1 MVRRKLLAILLSTAC
16 VLLAAGCGAAGSET
30 AAPTEEAAK
39 EEAGAAQE
47 ADAQGTEA
55 AESAETG
62 ASEGEE
68 TAASEEQE
76 AVQEEPDLKV
86 ISWYMDEE
94 GVKSDELGM
103 MISKDNGIMDV
114 TLNQHMMVWGDS
126 RGTQLNFTCS
136 YYDGSLNNYIVQ
148 NPGYEKGTWGEY
160 EYAYSEDENFS
171 DFIEVAFVGNG
182 VALEGSFSISDLLE
196 DESIDEYLTRANVQG
211 SDEFAQ
217 DCLAYLT
224 EDGLYSPALG
234 LSVTYNEDGTSEYG
248 RNEIDSQSV
257 RCSNYSLYSGDEIS
271 RSLKISSD
279 SYQNNTDYYGMGEA
293 ESAQE
298 ALEIYVASCMEPSEY
313 VTIEYT
319 ELEGTVETTIAGHP
333 YLGRGLSSRWKD
345 DVSGSMDYEWLFCSD
360 DIAWTIWIDT
370 EEETYEPCLSVI
382 ETMP

>member
-1 MVRRKLLAILLSTAC
+1 MRRKLLAILLSTAC
-16 VLLAAGCGAAGSET
+16 VLLAAGCGSAGSET
-30 AAPTEEAAK
+30 AAST

-47 ADAQGTEA
+47 ADTQDTEVT
-55 AESAETG
+55 ESAETG
-62 ASEGEE
+62 IPEGEE
-68 TAASEEQE
+68 TATSEEQE
-76 AVQEEPDLKV
+76 EPELKV

-94 GVKSDELGM
+94 GAKSDEFGM
-103 MISKDNGIMDV
+103 MISRDNGIMDV

-126 RGTQLNFTCS
+126 RGTQLNFICS
-136 YYDGSLNNYIVQ
+136 YYDGTLDNYIVQ

-171 DFIEVAFVGNG
+171 DFVEVAFVGNG
-182 VALEGSFSISDLLE
+182 VALEGRFSISDLLE
-196 DESIDEYLTRANVQG
+196 NESIDEYLTRANVQG
-211 SDEFAQ
+211 CDEFAQ
-217 DCLAYLT
+217 DCLAYLA

-279 SYQNNTDYYGMGEA
+279 SYQNNTSFYGMGEA

-298 ALEIYVASCMEPSEY
+298 ALEIYVASCMEPSDY
-313 VTIEYT
+313 VTVEYT

-333 YLGRGLSSRWKD
+333 YLGRGVSSRWKD
-345 DVSGSMDYEWLFCSD
+345 DASGSMDYEWLFCSD

-382 ETMP
+382 GVY

>member
-16 VLLAAGCGAAGSET
+16 VLLAAGCGAASSET
-30 AAPTEEAAK
+30 DAPTEEAAQ
-39 EEAGAAQE
+39 EEAGGAQE
-47 ADAQGTEA
+47 ADAQDTEA
-55 AESAETG
+55 AESTETG

-68 TAASEEQE
+68 TATSEEQE
-76 AVQEEPDLKV
+76 TVQEEPDLKV

-103 MISKDNGIMDV
+103 MIPRDNGIMDV
-114 TLNQHMMVWGDS
+114 ALNQHMMVWGDR
-126 RGTQLNFTCS
+126 RGTQQNFTCS

-160 EYAYSEDENFS
+160 EYAYWVDENFS
-171 DFIEVAFVGNG
+171 DRIEVAFVGNG
-182 VALEGSFSISDLLE
+182 VALEGSFFNGDLLE
-196 DESIDEYLTRANVQG
+196 DESINEYLTRVNVQG
-211 SDEFAQ
+211 CDEFAQ
-217 DCLAYLT
+217 DCLVYLT

-257 RCSNYSLYSGDEIS
+257 RCSNYGLYSGDEIS

-279 SYQNNTDYYGMGEA
+279 SYQNNTSFYGMGEA

-298 ALEIYVASCMEPSEY
+298 ALEIYVASCMEPSEDKT
-313 VTIEYT
+313 VEYT
-319 ELEGTVETTIAGHP
+319 ELEGTVETAIAGHP
-333 YLGRGLSSRWKD
+333 YLGRGLSARW
-345 DVSGSMDYEWLFCSD
+345 SNGSWESMDYEWLFCSD
-360 DIAWTIWIDT
+360 DIAWTVWIDT

>member
-1 MVRRKLLAILLSTAC
+1 MKRKLLAILLSTAC
-16 VLLAAGCGAAGSET
+16 VLLAAGCGSAGSET
-30 AAPTEEAAK
+30 AAS
-39 EEAGAAQE
+39 AQE
-47 ADAQGTEA
+47 ADTQDTEA
-55 AESAETG
+55 TESAETG
-62 ASEGEE
+62 TPEGEE
-68 TAASEEQE
+68 TATSEEQE
-76 AVQEEPDLKV
+76 EPELKV

-94 GVKSDELGM
+94 GAKSDEFGM

-136 YYDGSLNNYIVQ
+136 YYDGTLDNYIVQ

-171 DFIEVAFVGNG
+171 DFVGVAFVGNG
-182 VALEGSFSISDLLE
+182 VALEGGFSISDLLE

-211 SDEFAQ
+211 CDEFAQ

-224 EDGLYSPALG
+224 EDGLYSPALA

-257 RCSNYSLYSGDEIS
+257 RCSNYSLYAGDEIS

-279 SYQNNTDYYGMGEA
+279 SYQNNTSFYGMGEA

-313 VTIEYT
+313 ETVEYT
-319 ELEGTVETTIAGHP
+319 ELEGTVETAIAGHP
-333 YLGRGLSSRWKD
+333 YLGRGISSRWKD
-345 DVSGSMDYEWLFCSD
+345 DASGSMDYEWLFCSD

>member
-1 MVRRKLLAILLSTAC
+1 MRRKLLAILLSTAC
-16 VLLAAGCGAAGSET
+16 VLLAAGCGSAGSET
-30 AAPTEEAAK
+30 AAST

-47 ADAQGTEA
+47 ADTQDTEVT
-55 AESAETG
+55 ESAETG
-62 ASEGEE
+62 IPVGEE
-68 TAASEEQE
+68 TATSEEQE
-76 AVQEEPDLKV
+76 EPELKV

-94 GVKSDELGM
+94 GAKSDEFGM
-103 MISKDNGIMDV
+103 MISRDNGIMDV

-126 RGTQLNFTCS
+126 RGTQLNFICS
-136 YYDGSLNNYIVQ
+136 YYDGTLDNYIVQ

-171 DFIEVAFVGNG
+171 DFVEVAFVGNG
-182 VALEGSFSISDLLE
+182 VALEGGFSISDLLE
-196 DESIDEYLTRANVQG
+196 NESIDEYLTRANVQG
-211 SDEFAQ
+211 CDEFAQ
-217 DCLAYLT
+217 DCLAYLA

-279 SYQNNTDYYGMGEA
+279 SYQNNTSFYGMGEA

-298 ALEIYVASCMEPSEY
+298 ALEIYVASCMEPSDY

-333 YLGRGLSSRWKD
+333 YLGRGISSRWKD
-345 DVSGSMDYEWLFCSD
+345 DASGSMDYEWLFCSD
-360 DIAWTIWIDT
+360 DVAWTIWIDT

-382 ETMP
+382 GVY

>member
-1 MVRRKLLAILLSTAC
+1 MRRKLLAILLSTAC
-16 VLLAAGCGAAGSET
+16 VLLAAGCGSAGSET
-30 AAPTEEAAK
+30 AASTEG
-39 EEAGAAQE
+39 AGAAQE
-47 ADAQGTEA
+47 TDVQGTEA
-55 AESAETG
+55 EESAETG
-62 ASEGEE
+62 IPEGEE
-68 TAASEEQE
+68 AEASE
-76 AVQEEPDLKV
+76 AQEEPDHKV

-94 GVKSDELGM
+94 GIKSDELGM

-171 DFIEVAFVGNG
+171 DFIGVAFVGNG

-257 RCSNYSLYSGDEIS
+257 RCSNYSLYSGDDIS
-271 RSLKISSD
+271 RSLDICSE
-279 SYQNNTDYYGMGEA
+279 SYQNNTSYYGLGEA

-298 ALEIYVASCMEPSEY
+298 ALEIYVASHLEPDEY
-313 VTIEYT
+313 KTVEYT
-319 ELEGTVETTIAGHP
+319 ELEGTQETTIAGHP
-333 YLGRGLSSRWKD
+333 YLGRGLSSRR
-345 DVSGSMDYEWLFCSD
+345 MDGFGGVDYQWLFCSD
-360 DIAWTIWIDT
+360 DVPWTIWIDT
-370 EEETYEPCLSVI
+370 EEETYESCLSVV
-382 ETMP
+382 EAMP

>member
-30 AAPTEEAAK
+30 AAPTEEAAQ

-47 ADAQGTEA
+47 ADAQDTEA
-55 AESAETG
+55 AESVETG

-68 TAASEEQE
+68 TEASEEQE

-103 MISKDNGIMDV
+103 MIPKDNGIMDV

-279 SYQNNTDYYGMGEA
+279 SYQNNTGFYGMGEA

-333 YLGRGLSSRWKD
+333 YLGRGLSSRSTD
-345 DVSGSMDYEWLFCSD
+345 GFGGVDYKWLFCSD

>member
-1 MVRRKLLAILLSTAC
+1 MRRKLLAILLSTAC
-16 VLLAAGCGAAGSET
+16 VLLAAGCGSAGSES
-30 AAPTEEAAK
+30 AASTEV
-39 EEAGAAQE
+39 AGAAQE
-47 ADAQGTEA
+47 ADTQDTEA
-55 AESAETG
+55 TESAETG
-62 ASEGEE
+62 IPEGEE
-68 TAASEEQE
+68 TAISEEQE
-76 AVQEEPDLKV
+76 EPELKV
-86 ISWYMDEE
+86 ISWYMDKE
-94 GVKSDELGM
+94 GAKSDEFGM
-103 MISKDNGIMDV
+103 MISRDNGIMDV

-136 YYDGSLNNYIVQ
+136 YYDGSLDNYIVQ
-148 NPGYEKGTWGEY
+148 NPDYEKGMWGEY
-160 EYAYSEDENFS
+160 EYAYSEDESFS
-171 DFIEVAFVGNG
+171 DFIGVAFVGNG
-182 VALEGSFSISDLLE
+182 VVLEGSFSISDLLE

-211 SDEFAQ
+211 CDEFAQ

-257 RCSNYSLYSGDEIS
+257 RCSNYGLYSGDEIS

-279 SYQNNTDYYGMGEA
+279 SSQNNTSFYGMGEA
-293 ESAQE
+293 ENAQE

-313 VTIEYT
+313 ETIEYT
-319 ELEGTVETTIAGHP
+319 ELEGTVETAIAGHP

>member
-1 MVRRKLLAILLSTAC
+1 MRRKLLAILLSAAC

-30 AAPTEEAAK
+30 AASTEEAA
-39 EEAGAAQE
+39 AAQE
-47 ADAQGTEA
+47 ADIQDTEA
-55 AESAETG
+55 TESAETG

-68 TAASEEQE
+68 TAASEQQE

-103 MISKDNGIMDV
+103 MIPRDNGIMDV
-114 TLNQHMMVWGDS
+114 TLNQHMIVWGDR
-126 RGTQLNFTCS
+126 RGTQQNFTCS

-160 EYAYSEDENFS
+160 EYAYREDGNTSNFVR
-171 DFIEVAFVGNG
+171 FAFVGNG
-182 VALEGSFSISDLLE
+182 VALEGNVSISDLLE
-196 DESIDEYLTRANVQG
+196 DESINEYLTRANVQG
-211 SDEFAQ
+211 CDEFAQ
-217 DCLAYLT
+217 DCLVYLT

-279 SYQNNTDYYGMGEA
+279 SYQNNTDFYGMGEA

-313 VTIEYT
+313 KTVEYT
-319 ELEGTVETTIAGHP
+319 ELDGMVETAIAGHP
-333 YLGRGLSSRWKD
+333 YLGRGLSARWSNGSRE
-345 DVSGSMDYEWLFCSD
+345 SMEYEWLFCSD

>member
-1 MVRRKLLAILLSTAC
+1 MRRKLLAILLSTAC

-30 AAPTEEAAK
+30 AAST

-47 ADAQGTEA
+47 ADIQDTEA
-55 AESAETG
+55 TESAETG
-62 ASEGEE
+62 APEGEE
-68 TAASEEQE
+68 TADSEE
-76 AVQEEPDLKV
+76 QEEPDLKV

-94 GVKSDELGM
+94 GAKSDEFGM

-126 RGTQLNFTCS
+126 RGTQLNFICS
-136 YYDGSLNNYIVQ
+136 YYDGSLDNYIVQ
-148 NPGYEKGTWGEY
+148 NPDYEKGMWGEY
-160 EYAYSEDENFS
+160 EYAYSEDESFS
-171 DFIEVAFVGNG
+171 DFIGVAFVGNG
-182 VALEGSFSISDLLE
+182 VVLEGSFSISDLLE

-211 SDEFAQ
+211 CDEFAQ

-257 RCSNYSLYSGDEIS
+257 RCSNYGLYSGDEIS

-279 SYQNNTDYYGMGEA
+279 SYQNNTSFYGMGEA
-293 ESAQE
+293 ENAQE

-313 VTIEYT
+313 ETIEYT
-319 ELEGTVETTIAGHP
+319 ELEGTVETAIAGHP

>member
-1 MVRRKLLAILLSTAC
+1 MRRKLLAILLSTAC
-16 VLLAAGCGAAGSET
+16 VLLAAGCGSAGSES
-30 AAPTEEAAK
+30 AASTEV
-39 EEAGAAQE
+39 AGAAQE
-47 ADAQGTEA
+47 ADTQDTEA
-55 AESAETG
+55 TESAETG
-62 ASEGEE
+62 IPEGEE
-68 TAASEEQE
+68 TATSEEQE
-76 AVQEEPDLKV
+76 EPELKV
-86 ISWYMDEE
+86 ISWYMDKE
-94 GVKSDELGM
+94 GAKSDEFGM
-103 MISKDNGIMDV
+103 MISRDNGIMDV

-136 YYDGSLNNYIVQ
+136 YYDGTLDNYIVQ

-171 DFIEVAFVGNG
+171 DFVEVAFVGNG
-182 VALEGSFSISDLLE
+182 VALEGGFSISDLLE

-211 SDEFAQ
+211 CDEFAQ

-224 EDGLYSPALG
+224 EDGLYSPALA

-279 SYQNNTDYYGMGEA
+279 SYQNNTSFYGMGEA

-313 VTIEYT
+313 KTVEHT
-319 ELEGTVETTIAGHP
+319 ELEGTVETAIAGHP
-333 YLGRGLSSRWKD
+333 YLGRGISSRWKD
-345 DVSGSMDYEWLFCSD
+345 DASGSMDYEWLFCSD

>member
-16 VLLAAGCGAAGSET
+16 VLLAAGCGSVGSET
-30 AAPTEEAAK
+30 AAST

-47 ADAQGTEA
+47 ADVQDTEA

-68 TAASEEQE
+68 TEASEEQE

-271 RSLKISSD
+271 RSFKISSD

>member
-16 VLLAAGCGAAGSET
+16 VLLAAACGAAGSET
-30 AAPTEEAAK
+30 AAPTEEA
-39 EEAGAAQE
+39 EAAQE
-47 ADAQGTEA
+47 ADAQNTEA

-68 TAASEEQE
+68 TAAYEEQE

-94 GVKSDELGM
+94 GAKSDELGM

-160 EYAYSEDENFS
+160 EYAYWEDENFS
-171 DFIEVAFVGNG
+171 DRIEVAFVGNG
-182 VALEGSFSISDLLE
+182 VALEGSLSISDLLE
-196 DESIDEYLTRANVQG
+196 DESINEYLTRANVQG

-257 RCSNYSLYSGDEIS
+257 RCSNYGLYSGDEIS

-279 SYQNNTDYYGMGEA
+279 SYQNNTGFYGMGEA

-313 VTIEYT
+313 KTVEYT

-333 YLGRGLSSRWKD
+333 YLGRGLSARWS
-345 DVSGSMDYEWLFCSD
+345 SGSMEYRWLFCSD

>member
-1 MVRRKLLAILLSTAC
+1 MRRKLLAILLSTAC
-16 VLLAAGCGAAGSET
+16 VLLAAGCGSAGSET
-30 AAPTEEAAK
+30 AASTGV
-39 EEAGAAQE
+39 AGAAQE
-47 ADAQGTEA
+47 ADTQDTEA
-55 AESAETG
+55 TESAETG
-62 ASEGEE
+62 IPEGEE
-68 TAASEEQE
+68 TATSEEQE
-76 AVQEEPDLKV
+76 EPELKV
-86 ISWYMDEE
+86 ISWYMDKE
-94 GVKSDELGM
+94 GAKSDEFGM
-103 MISKDNGIMDV
+103 MISRDNGIMDV

-136 YYDGSLNNYIVQ
+136 YYDGTLDNYIVQ

-171 DFIEVAFVGNG
+171 DFVEVAFVGNG
-182 VALEGSFSISDLLE
+182 VALEGGFSISDLLE

-211 SDEFAQ
+211 CDEFAQ

-224 EDGLYSPALG
+224 EDGLYSPALA

-279 SYQNNTDYYGMGEA
+279 SYQNNTSFYGMGEA

-313 VTIEYT
+313 RTVEHT
-319 ELEGTVETTIAGHP
+319 ELEGTVETAIAGHP
-333 YLGRGLSSRWKD
+333 YLGRGISSRWKD
-345 DVSGSMDYEWLFCSD
+345 DASGSMDYEWLFCSD

>member
-16 VLLAAGCGAAGSET
+16 VLLAAACGTAGSET
-30 AAPTEEAAK
+30 AAPTEEA
-39 EEAGAAQE
+39 EAAQE
-47 ADAQGTEA
+47 ADAQNTEA

-94 GVKSDELGM
+94 GAKSDELGM

-279 SYQNNTDYYGMGEA
+279 SYQNNTGFYGMGEA

-345 DVSGSMDYEWLFCSD
+345 DASGSMDYEWLFCSD

>member
-1 MVRRKLLAILLSTAC
+1 MRRKLLAILLSTAC
-16 VLLAAGCGAAGSET
+16 VLLVAGCGAAGSET
-30 AAPTEEAAK
+30 AAPTEEAAQ

-68 TAASEEQE
+68 TEASEEQE

-171 DFIEVAFVGNG
+171 DFIGVAFVGNG

-257 RCSNYSLYSGDEIS
+257 RCSNYSLYSSDDIS
-271 RSLKISSD
+271 RSLDISSD
-279 SYQNNTDYYGMGEA
+279 SYQNNTGLNGIGKA

-298 ALEIYVASCMEPSEY
+298 ALEIYVASQVEPGEERS
-313 VTIEYT
+313 IECT
-319 ELEGTVETTIAGHP
+319 ELEGTVETVIAGHP
-333 YLGRGLSSRWKD
+333 YLGRGISSRWKD
-345 DVSGSMDYEWLFCSD
+345 DALGSVDYEWLFCSD
-360 DIAWTIWIDT
+360 DVPWTIWIDT
-370 EEETYEPCLSVI
+370 EEETYETCLSVV
-382 ETMP
+382 EAMP

>member
-94 GVKSDELGM
+94 GAKSDELGM

-114 TLNQHMMVWGDS
+114 ALDQHMWVRGDS

-136 YYDGSLNNYIVQ
+136 YYDGSLDNYIVQ
-148 NPGYEKGTWGEY
+148 NPGYEKETWGEY
-160 EYAYSEDENFS
+160 EYAYCEDGTFA
-171 DFIEVAFVGNG
+171 EVAFVGNG
-182 VALEGSFSISDLLE
+182 VALEGSFFISDLME
-196 DESIDEYLTRANVQG
+196 DESINEYLTRANVQG
-211 SDEFAQ
+211 CDEFAQ

-224 EDGLYSPALG
+224 EDGIYSPALG

-248 RNEIDSQSV
+248 GNEIDSQSV
-257 RCSNYSLYSGDEIS
+257 KCSNYDLYSSDEFS

-279 SYQNNTDYYGMGEA
+279 SYQNNTGFYGMGEA

>member
-1 MVRRKLLAILLSTAC
+1 MRRKLLAILLSTAC
-16 VLLAAGCGAAGSET
+16 VLLAAGCGSAGSET
-30 AAPTEEAAK
+30 AAST

-47 ADAQGTEA
+47 ADTQDMEVT
-55 AESAETG
+55 ESAETG
-62 ASEGEE
+62 IPEGEE
-68 TAASEEQE
+68 TATSEEQE
-76 AVQEEPDLKV
+76 EPELKV

-94 GVKSDELGM
+94 GAKSAEFGM
-103 MISKDNGIMDV
+103 MISRDNGIMDV

-126 RGTQLNFTCS
+126 RGTQLNFICS
-136 YYDGSLNNYIVQ
+136 YYDGTLDNYIVQ

-171 DFIEVAFVGNG
+171 DFVEVAFVGNG
-182 VALEGSFSISDLLE
+182 VALEGRFSISDLLE
-196 DESIDEYLTRANVQG
+196 NESIDEYLTRANVQG
-211 SDEFAQ
+211 CDEFAQ
-217 DCLAYLT
+217 DCLAYLA

-279 SYQNNTDYYGMGEA
+279 SYQNNTSFYGMGEA

-298 ALEIYVASCMEPSEY
+298 ALEIYVASCMEPSDY
-313 VTIEYT
+313 VTVEYT

-333 YLGRGLSSRWKD
+333 YLGRGVSSRWKD
-345 DVSGSMDYEWLFCSD
+345 DASGSMDYEWLFCSD

-382 ETMP
+382 GVY

>member
-1 MVRRKLLAILLSTAC
+1 MRRKLLAILLSTAC
-16 VLLAAGCGAAGSET
+16 VLLAVGCGSAGSES
-30 AAPTEEAAK
+30 AASTEV
-39 EEAGAAQE
+39 AGAAQE
-47 ADAQGTEA
+47 ADTQDTEA
-55 AESAETG
+55 TESAETG
-62 ASEGEE
+62 IPEGEE
-68 TAASEEQE
+68 TATSEEQE
-76 AVQEEPDLKV
+76 EPELKV
-86 ISWYMDEE
+86 ISWYMDKE
-94 GVKSDELGM
+94 GAKSDEFGM
-103 MISKDNGIMDV
+103 MISRDNGIMDV

-136 YYDGSLNNYIVQ
+136 YYDGTLDNYIVQ

-171 DFIEVAFVGNG
+171 DFVEVAFVGNG
-182 VALEGSFSISDLLE
+182 VALEGGFSISDLLE

-211 SDEFAQ
+211 CDEFAQ

-224 EDGLYSPALG
+224 EDGLYSPALA

-279 SYQNNTDYYGMGEA
+279 SYQNNTSFYGMGEA

-313 VTIEYT
+313 RTVEHT
-319 ELEGTVETTIAGHP
+319 ELEGTVETAIAGHP
-333 YLGRGLSSRWKD
+333 YLGRGISSRWKD
-345 DVSGSMDYEWLFCSD
+345 DASGSMDYEWLFCSD

>member
-1 MVRRKLLAILLSTAC
+1 MRRKLLAILLSTAC
-16 VLLAAGCGAAGSET
+16 VLLAAGCGSAGSET
-30 AAPTEEAAK
+30 AASTEV
-39 EEAGAAQE
+39 AGAAQE
-47 ADAQGTEA
+47 ADTQDTEA
-55 AESAETG
+55 TESAETG
-62 ASEGEE
+62 IPEGEE
-68 TAASEEQE
+68 TATSEEQE
-76 AVQEEPDLKV
+76 EPELKV
-86 ISWYMDEE
+86 ISWYMDKE
-94 GVKSDELGM
+94 GAKSDEFGM
-103 MISKDNGIMDV
+103 MISRDNGIMDV

-136 YYDGSLNNYIVQ
+136 YYDGTLDNYIVQ

-171 DFIEVAFVGNG
+171 DFVEVAFVGNG
-182 VALEGSFSISDLLE
+182 VALEGGFSISDLLE

-211 SDEFAQ
+211 CDEFAQ

-224 EDGLYSPALG
+224 EDGLYSPALA

-279 SYQNNTDYYGMGEA
+279 SYQNNTSFYGMGEA

-313 VTIEYT
+313 RTVEHT
-319 ELEGTVETTIAGHP
+319 ELEGTVETAIAGHP
-333 YLGRGLSSRWKD
+333 YLGRGISSRWKD
-345 DVSGSMDYEWLFCSD
+345 DASGSMDYEWLFCSD

>member
-30 AAPTEEAAK
+30 AAPTEEAAQ

-47 ADAQGTEA
+47 ADAQDTEA
-55 AESAETG
+55 AESVETG

-68 TAASEEQE
+68 TEASEEQE
-76 AVQEEPDLKV
+76 AVHEEPDLKV

-114 TLNQHMMVWGDS
+114 ALNQHMMVWGDS

-171 DFIEVAFVGNG
+171 DFIGVAFVGNG

-248 RNEIDSQSV
+248 GNEIDSQSV
-257 RCSNYSLYSGDEIS
+257 KCSNYSLYSGDEIS
-271 RSLKISSD
+271 RRLDIRSD
-279 SYQNNTDYYGMGEA
+279 SYQNNTGYYGLGEA

-298 ALEIYVASCMEPSEY
+298 ALEIYVASYMEPDEY
-313 VTIEYT
+313 KTVEYT
-319 ELEGTVETTIAGHP
+319 ELEGTQETTIAGHP
-333 YLGRGLSSRWKD
+333 YLGRGLSSRSTD
-345 DVSGSMDYEWLFCSD
+345 GFGGVDYKWLFCSD
-360 DIAWTIWIDT
+360 DVPWTIWINT

>member
-1 MVRRKLLAILLSTAC
+1 MRRKLLAILLSTAC
-16 VLLAAGCGAAGSET
+16 VLLAAGCGSAGSET
-30 AAPTEEAAK
+30 AAST

-47 ADAQGTEA
+47 ADTQDMEVT
-55 AESAETG
+55 ESAETG
-62 ASEGEE
+62 IPEGEE
-68 TAASEEQE
+68 TATSEEQE
-76 AVQEEPDLKV
+76 EPELKV

-94 GVKSDELGM
+94 GAKSAEFGM
-103 MISKDNGIMDV
+103 MISRDNGIMDV
-114 TLNQHMMVWGDS
+114 TLNQHIMVWGDS
-126 RGTQLNFTCS
+126 RGTQLNFICS
-136 YYDGSLNNYIVQ
+136 YYDGTLDNYIVQ

-171 DFIEVAFVGNG
+171 DFVEVAFVGNG
-182 VALEGSFSISDLLE
+182 VALEGRFSISDLLE
-196 DESIDEYLTRANVQG
+196 NESIDEYLTRANVQG
-211 SDEFAQ
+211 CDEFAQ
-217 DCLAYLT
+217 DCLAYLA

-279 SYQNNTDYYGMGEA
+279 SYQNNTSFYGMGEA

-298 ALEIYVASCMEPSEY
+298 ALEIYVASCMEPSDY
-313 VTIEYT
+313 VTVEYT

-333 YLGRGLSSRWKD
+333 YLGRGVSSRWKD
-345 DVSGSMDYEWLFCSD
+345 DASGSMDYEWLFCSD

-382 ETMP
+382 GVY

>member
-1 MVRRKLLAILLSTAC
+1 MRRKLLAILLCTAC
-16 VLLAAGCGAAGSET
+16 VLLAAGCGAASSET
-30 AAPTEEAAK
+30 AAPTEEA
-39 EEAGAAQE
+39 GAAQE
-47 ADAQGTEA
+47 ADTQDTEA
-55 AESAETG
+55 TESAETG
-62 ASEGEE
+62 ASAGEK
-68 TAASEEQE
+68 TADSEEQE
-76 AVQEEPDLKV
+76 AVQEESDLKV

-94 GVKSDELGM
+94 GAKSDEFGM

-136 YYDGSLNNYIVQ
+136 YYDGSLDNYIVQ
-148 NPGYEKGTWGEY
+148 NPDYEKGTWGEY
-160 EYAYSEDENFS
+160 EYAYSEDESFS

-257 RCSNYSLYSGDEIS
+257 GCSNYGLYSGDEIS
-271 RSLKISSD
+271 RSLKVSSD

-313 VTIEYT
+313 KTVEYT
-319 ELEGTVETTIAGHP
+319 ELEGTVEIAIAGQP
-333 YLGRGLSSRWKD
+333 YLGRGLSARPS
-345 DVSGSMDYEWLFCSD
+345 SGSVEYRWLFCSD
-360 DIAWTIWIDT
+360 DVAWTIWIDT
-370 EEETYEPCLSVI
+370 AEETYEPCLSVI

>member
-1 MVRRKLLAILLSTAC
+1 MKRKLLAIVLSTAC
-16 VLLAAGCGAAGSET
+16 VLLAAGCGAVGSET

-39 EEAGAAQE
+39 EEAEAAQK
-47 ADAQGTEA
+47 ADAQNTEA
-55 AESAETG
+55 AESEETG
-62 ASEGEE
+62 VAEGEE
-68 TAASEEQE
+68 TADSEEQE
-76 AVQEEPDLKV
+76 EPDPKV

-94 GVKSDELGM
+94 GAKSDELGM
-103 MISKDNGIMDV
+103 MIPKDNGVMDV
-114 TLNQHMMVWGDS
+114 TLNQHMMVWGDG

-136 YYDGSLNNYIVQ
+136 YYDGSLDNYIVQ
-148 NPGYEKGTWGEY
+148 NPDYEKGTLGEY
-160 EYAYSEDENFS
+160 EYAYSEDESFS
-171 DFIEVAFVGNG
+171 DFVGVAFVGNG
-182 VALEGSFSISDLLE
+182 VVLEGSFSISDLLE

-211 SDEFAQ
+211 CDEFAQ

-234 LSVTYNEDGTSEYG
+234 LSVTHNEDGTSEYG

-257 RCSNYSLYSGDEIS
+257 RCSNYGLYSGDEIS

-279 SYQNNTDYYGMGEA
+279 SYQNNTSFYGMGEA
-293 ESAQE
+293 ENAQE

-313 VTIEYT
+313 ETIEYT
-319 ELEGTVETTIAGHP
+319 ELEGTVETAIAGHP

-345 DVSGSMDYEWLFCSD
+345 NVSGSMDYEWLFCSD

>member
-1 MVRRKLLAILLSTAC
+1 MRRKLLAVLLSTAC
-16 VLLAAGCGAAGSET
+16 VLLVAGCGAASSET
-30 AAPTEEAAK
+30 AAPTEEA
-39 EEAGAAQE
+39 EAAQE
-47 ADAQGTEA
+47 ADTQDTEA
-55 AESAETG
+55 AKSAETG
-62 ASEGEE
+62 ASAGEK
-68 TAASEEQE
+68 TADSEEQE
-76 AVQEEPDLKV
+76 VVQEESDLKV

-94 GVKSDELGM
+94 GAKSDEFGM

-136 YYDGSLNNYIVQ
+136 YYDGSLDNYIVQ
-148 NPGYEKGTWGEY
+148 NPDYEKGMWGEY
-160 EYAYSEDENFS
+160 EYAYSEDESFS

-257 RCSNYSLYSGDEIS
+257 RCSNYGLYSGDEIS

-279 SYQNNTDYYGMGEA
+279 SYQNNTSFYGMGEA
-293 ESAQE
+293 ENAQE
-298 ALEIYVASCMEPSEY
+298 ALEIYVASCVEPSEY
-313 VTIEYT
+313 ETIEYT
-319 ELEGTVETTIAGHP
+319 ELEGTVETAIAGHP

>member
-1 MVRRKLLAILLSTAC
+1 MRRKLLAILLSTAC
-16 VLLAAGCGAAGSET
+16 VLLAAGCGAASSET
-30 AAPTEEAAK
+30 AVPTEEA
-39 EEAGAAQE
+39 EAAQE
-47 ADAQGTEA
+47 DDSQSTEI
-55 AESAETG
+55 AESTEPEETG
-62 ASEGEE
+62 ATEGEE
-68 TAASEEQE
+68 TADSEEQE

-94 GVKSDELGM
+94 GAKSDEFGM

-136 YYDGSLNNYIVQ
+136 YYDGSLDNYIVQ
-148 NPGYEKGTWGEY
+148 NPSYEKGTWGEY

-279 SYQNNTDYYGMGEA
+279 SYQNNTDFYGIGEA

-298 ALEIYVASCMEPSEY
+298 ALEIYVASYMEPSEY
-313 VTIEYT
+313 TTVEYA
-319 ELEGTVETTIAGHP
+319 ELEGAVETSIAGHL
-333 YLGRGLSSRWKD
+333 YLGRGLSARSS
-345 DVSGSMDYEWLFCSD
+345 SGSMEYRWLFCSD

-370 EEETYEPCLSVI
+370 EEETYESCLSVI

>member
-16 VLLAAGCGAAGSET
+16 VLLVAGCGAAGSET
-30 AAPTEEAAK
+30 DAPTEEAAQ
-39 EEAGAAQE
+39 EEAEAAQE

-55 AESAETG
+55 AESEETG

-94 GVKSDELGM
+94 GAKSDELGM

-114 TLNQHMMVWGDS
+114 ALNQDI
-126 RGTQLNFTCS
+126 FTCS
-136 YYDGSLNNYIVQ
+136 YYDGSLDNYIVQ
-148 NPGYEKGTWGEY
+148 NPGYEKETWGEY
-160 EYAYSEDENFS
+160 EYAYCEDGTFA
-171 DFIEVAFVGNG
+171 EVAFVGNG
-182 VALEGSFSISDLLE
+182 VALEGSFFISDLME

-248 RNEIDSQSV
+248 NEIDSQSV
-257 RCSNYSLYSGDEIS
+257 SCSNYDLYSGDEIS

-279 SYQNNTDYYGMGEA
+279 SYQNNTGFYGMGEA

-298 ALEIYVASCMEPSEY
+298 ALKIYVASCMEPSEY

-319 ELEGTVETTIAGHP
+319 ELEGTVETAIAGHP

-345 DVSGSMDYEWLFCSD
+345 DASGSMDYEWLFCSD